1 MSEALH
7 GTPMIHRSEAR
18 ARLAEAMA
26 YDPGLAARYRREG
39 LWRDE
44 LLTDWLDRTLAEGAE
59 RTAIVTADGSLSF
72 AELARMSDSLASG
85 FRRLGIGAGDA
96 VGVQL
101 LNGPYWVAMHLALV
115 RIGAAMIGIH
125 LTFREAECERALD
138 FGEAVAIVCE
148 RAIGDFA
155 IAETML
161 RLKQRLPALEHVIVA
176 GGGPE
181 GTIPLESLED
191 APQPVAERA
200 DASGPFV
207 MLYTS
212 GSTSRPKAVP
222 LSHNNLL
229 TNARGSA
236 GVFGIAEDDRIMAAG
251 PFAHL
256 YSLHSPHFS
265 LLTGAAQAILPSYEK
280 AAFVDLVETARP
292 TVLFAVPAH
301 ILPCLAEGL
310 LDSRDWSS
318 IRLLLIA
325 GAAVSGD
332 LVRALD
338 AKLPNGRVIQLWG
351 MTEMQAGLYTRPDDP
366 VDFPATTCGRPSPG
380 TEIRIASEG
389 GEALPQGAEGELQVR
404 GASVFP
410 GYLGDAE
417 ANAEA
422 FTHDRWFRTGDL
434 AIVDGDGNIV
444 LKGRIKDTVNRGG
457 VKYSTREVEELLLD
471 HPEIDQAAVVPAPH
485 PRLGEI
491 GCAFAVA
498 RNQRAVTL
506 DRLCAWLLDRGI
518 AKYKLPERLEM
529 VDEMP
534 LGPSRKIDK
543 ETLKAM
549 AAESAES
556 DATGARA

>member
-1 MSEALH
+1 MKHSP
-7 GTPMIHRSEAR
+7 GNDRSEAR
-18 ARLAEAMA
+18 ARLAGAMA
-26 YDPGLAARYRREG
+26 YDPELAARYRGEG

-44 LLTDWLDRTLAEGAE
+44 LLTDWLDRTVARTPDA
-59 RTAIVTADGSLSF
+59 TAIVTAEEEMTF
-72 AELARMSDSLASG
+72 AELAAMSDRLAAG
-85 FRRLGIGAGDA
+85 FGRLGIGIGDV

-101 LNGPYWVAMHLALV
+101 RNGPYWVAIHVALC
-115 RIGAAMIGIH
+115 RIGAVMTGIH
-125 LTFREAECERALD
+125 LTFRESECERVLA
-138 FGEAVAIVCE
+138 FGEAAAIVCE
-148 RAIGDFA
+148 REMGDFA

-161 RLKQRLPALEHVIVA
+161 RLRGRLPALEHVIVA
-176 GGGPE
+176 GGGPA
-181 GTIPLESLED
+181 GTIALETLED
-191 APQPVAERA
+191 EPHPVGERA
-200 DASGPFV
+200 DASGPFI

-236 GVFGIAEDDRIMAAG
+236 GVFGIAASDRIMAAG

-265 LLTGAAQAILPSYEK
+265 LLTGAAQVILPIYEK
-280 AAFVDLVETARP
+280 NAFVDLVESARP
-292 TVLFAVPAH
+292 TVVFAVPAH
-301 ILPCLAEGL
+301 VLPCLAEGL

-318 IRLLLIA
+318 VRLLLIA

-380 TEIRIASEG
+380 TEIRIASDG
-389 GEALPQGAEGELQVR
+389 GKALPQGAEGELQVR

-410 GYLGDAE
+410 GYLHDPE

-434 AIVDGDGNIV
+434 ATVDEHGNIV

-457 VKYSTREVEELLLD
+457 VKYSTREVEDLLLG
-471 HPEIDQAAVVPAPH
+471 HPAVDQAAVVPAPH

-491 GCAFAVA
+491 GCAFAVM
-498 RNQRAVTL
+498 RNETAVTL
-506 DRLCAWLLDRGI
+506 DDLCTWLLDRGI
-518 AKYKLPERLEM
+518 AKYKLPERLEL
-529 VDEMP
+529 VGEMP

-543 ETLKAM
+543 EALKAM
-549 AAESAES
+549 AAETRANRA
-556 DATGARA
+556 DAR

>member
-1 MSEALH
+1 MSEARH
-7 GTPMIHRSEAR
+7 ISPGSGRGA
-18 ARLAEAMA
+18 ALAEAMA

-44 LLTDWLDRTLAEGAE
+44 LLTDWLDRTVAAGPDRA
-59 RTAIVTADGSLSF
+59 AIVTAEGRLTF
-72 AELARMSDSLASG
+72 AELAALSDRLAAG
-85 FRRLGIGAGDA
+85 LGRLGIGTGDV

-101 LNGPYWVAMHLALV
+101 LNGPWWIAMHLALV
-115 RIGAAMIGIH
+115 RIGAVMTGLH
-125 LTFREAECERALD
+125 LTFREAECERALA
-138 FGEAVAIVCE
+138 FAAAKAIVCE
-148 RAIGDFA
+148 PAMGDFP

-161 RLKQRLPALEHVIVA
+161 RLRRRLPALEHVIVA
-176 GGGPE
+176 GGGPA
-181 GTIPLESLED
+181 GT
-191 APQPVAERA
+191 VALDTLPREPGPPGPRP
-200 DASGPFV
+200 DASGPFI

-236 GVFGIAEDDRIMAAG
+236 GVFAIAETDRIMAAG

-265 LLTGAAQAILPSYEK
+265 MLTGAAQVILPSYDRD
-280 AAFVDLVETARP
+280 AFVDLVEEARP
-292 TVLFAVPAH
+292 TVIFAVPAH

-310 LDSRDWSS
+310 MESRDWSS
-318 IRLLLIA
+318 VRLLLIA
-325 GAAVSGD
+325 GAAVAGD

-338 AKLPNGRVIQLWG
+338 AGLPNGRVIQLWG
-351 MTEMQAGLYTRPDDP
+351 MTEMQAGLYTRADDP
-366 VDFPATTCGRPSPG
+366 VDFAAATCGRPSPG
-380 TEIRIASEG
+380 TEIRIASEA
-389 GEALPQGAEGELQVR
+389 GEALPRGAEGELQVR

-410 GYLGDAE
+410 GYFRDAE

-422 FTHDRWFRTGDL
+422 FTRDRWFRTGDL
-434 AIVDGDGNIV
+434 AALDSHGNVV

-457 VKYSTREVEELLLD
+457 VKYATREVEELLLG

-498 RNQRAVTL
+498 RDGRAVTL

-518 AKYKLPERLEM
+518 AKYKLPERLEL
-529 VDEMP
+529 VAEMP

-549 AAESAES
+549 AAGSTEA
-556 DATGARA
+556 GAGA

>member
-1 MSEALH
+1 
-7 GTPMIHRSEAR
+7 
-18 ARLAEAMA
+18 MA
-26 YDPGLAARYRREG
+26 YDPALAARYRREG

-44 LLTDWLDRTLAEGAE
+44 LLTDWLDRTVA
-59 RTAIVTADGSLSF
+59 RTPDAAAIVTAGETLSF
-72 AELARMSDSLASG
+72 AGLAALSDRLAAG
-85 FRRLGIGAGDA
+85 FRRLGIGAGDV

-101 LNGPYWVAMHLALV
+101 RNGPYWVAIHVALV
-115 RIGAAMIGIH
+115 RIGAVMTGIH
-125 LTFREAECERALD
+125 LTFREAECERALG

-148 RAIGDFA
+148 RAMGDFA

-161 RLKQRLPALEHVIVA
+161 GLKRRLRALQHVIVA
-176 GGGPE
+176 GGGPT

-191 APQPVAERA
+191 EPRPAAERP
-200 DASGPFV
+200 DASGAFI
-207 MLYTS
+207 MLFTS

-236 GVFGIAEDDRIMAAG
+236 GVFGIAENDRIMAAG

-256 YSLHSPHFS
+256 YSLHAPHFS
-265 LLTGAAQAILPSYEK
+265 LLTGAAQVILPVYDK

-292 TVLFAVPAH
+292 TVIFAVPAH
-301 ILPCLAEGL
+301 ILPCLADGL
-310 LDSRDWSS
+310 MDGRDWSS
-318 IRLLLIA
+318 VRLLSIA
-325 GAAVSGD
+325 GAAVAGE

-338 AKLPNGRVIQLWG
+338 AALPNGRVVQLWG
-351 MTEMQAGLYTRPDDP
+351 MTEMQAGLYSRPDDP
-366 VDFPATTCGRPSPG
+366 VDVPAETCGRPSPG
-380 TEIRIASEG
+380 TEIRIASG
-389 GEALPQGAEGELQVR
+389 DGEALPQGEEGELQVR

-410 GYLGDAE
+410 GYFRDPE
-417 ANAEA
+417 SNAEA
-422 FTHDRWFRTGDL
+422 FTRDRWFRTGDL
-434 AIVDGDGNIV
+434 ATVDPGGNVV

-498 RNQRAVTL
+498 RDDEAVTL
-506 DRLCAWLLDRGI
+506 DGLCAWLLERGI
-518 AKYKLPERLEM
+518 AKYKLPERLEL

-543 ETLKAM
+543 ETLKTM
-549 AAESAES
+549 ASGRP
-556 DATGARA
+556 T

>member
-1 MSEALH
+1 MSEAQRD
-7 GTPMIHRSEAR
+7 TFPMNDRSTAR
-18 ARLAEAMA
+18 ARLAGAMA
-26 YDPGLAARYRREG
+26 YDPELAARYRGEG

-44 LLTDWLDRTLAEGAE
+44 LLTDWLDRTVARTPDA
-59 RTAIVTADGSLSF
+59 TAIVTAGGKMSF
-72 AELARMSDSLASG
+72 AELAAMSDRLASG
-85 FRRLGIGAGDA
+85 FRRLGIGMGDV

-101 LNGPYWVAMHLALV
+101 RNGPYWVAIHVALC
-115 RIGAAMIGIH
+115 RIGAVMTGIH
-125 LTFREAECERALD
+125 LTFRESECERALA
-138 FGEAVAIVCE
+138 FGEAVAVVCE
-148 RAIGDFA
+148 MEMGDFA

-161 RLKQRLPALEHVIVA
+161 RLRDRLPALGHVIVA

-181 GTIPLESLED
+181 EAIALESLED
-191 APQPVAERA
+191 EPQFVGERA
-200 DASGPFV
+200 DASGPFI

-236 GVFGIAEDDRIMAAG
+236 GVFGITPSDRIMAAG

-265 LLTGAAQAILPSYEK
+265 LLTGAAQVILPIYEK
-280 AAFVDLVETARP
+280 NAFVDLVEKARP
-292 TVLFAVPAH
+292 TVVFAVPAH

-318 IRLLLIA
+318 VRLLLIA

-380 TEIRIASEG
+380 TEIRIASDD
-389 GEALPQGAEGELQVR
+389 GEALPRGAEGELQVR

-410 GYLGDAE
+410 GYLHDPE

-434 AIVDGDGNIV
+434 AIVDEHGNIV

-457 VKYSTREVEELLLD
+457 VKYSTREVEDLLLG
-471 HPEIDQAAVVPAPH
+471 HPAVDQAAVVPAPH

-491 GCAFAVA
+491 GCAFAVT
-498 RNQRAVTL
+498 RNETPVTL
-506 DRLCAWLLDRGI
+506 DDLCTWLLDRGI
-518 AKYKLPERLEM
+518 AKYKLPERLEL
-529 VDEMP
+529 VNEMP

-549 AAESAES
+549 AAETRSTGV
-556 DATGARA
+556 DAR

>member
-1 MSEALH
+1 MSEARH
-7 GTPMIHRSEAR
+7 IPAESGPSA
-18 ARLAEAMA
+18 ALADAME

-44 LLTDWLDRTLAEGAE
+44 LLTDWLDRTVAAGAD
-59 RTAIVTADGSLSF
+59 RTAIVTAGGTLTF
-72 AELARMSDSLASG
+72 GELAALSDRLAAG
-85 FRRLGIGAGDA
+85 LGRLGIGMGDV

-101 LNGPYWVAMHLALV
+101 LNGPYWIAMHLALV
-115 RIGAAMIGIH
+115 RIGAVMTGLH
-125 LTFREAECERALD
+125 LTFREAECERALA
-138 FGEAVAIVCE
+138 FGGAKAIVCE
-148 RAIGDFA
+148 RRMGDFA

-161 RLKQRLPALEHVIVA
+161 GLKDRLPALRHVIVA
-176 GGGPE
+176 GGGPA
-181 GTIPLESLED
+181 GTVALESLE
-191 APQPVAERA
+191 AEPGPPGARP
-200 DASGPFV
+200 DASGPFI

-236 GVFGIAEDDRIMAAG
+236 GVFGIEESDRILAAG

-265 LLTGAAQAILPSYEK
+265 MLTGASQAILPSYEK
-280 AAFVDLVETARP
+280 GAFVDTVERSRP
-292 TVLFAVPAH
+292 TVVFAVPAH

-310 LDSRDWSS
+310 LDTRDWSS

-325 GAAVSGD
+325 GAAVASD

-351 MTEMQAGLYTRPDDP
+351 MTELQAGLYTRPDDP

-380 TEIRIASEG
+380 TEIRIASGE

-410 GYLGDAE
+410 GYFRDE
-417 ANAEA
+417 DANAEA

-434 AIVDGDGNIV
+434 AAIDEHGNVV

-457 VKYSTREVEELLLD
+457 VKYATREIEELLLD

-498 RNQRAVTL
+498 RGDGRVTL
-506 DRLCAWLLDRGI
+506 DGLCDWLLDRGI
-518 AKYKLPERLEM
+518 AKYKLPERLEL
-529 VDEMP
+529 VAEMP
-534 LGPSRKIDK
+534 LGPSRKIDQ

-549 AAESAES
+549 AAGSTE
-556 DATGARA
+556 TGAGA

>member
-1 MSEALH
+1 MFEAQRE
-7 GTPMIHRSEAR
+7 TSPMDDRSAAR
-18 ARLAEAMA
+18 ARLAGAMA
-26 YDPGLAARYRREG
+26 YDPELAARYRGEG

-44 LLTDWLDRTLAEGAE
+44 LLTDWLDRTVARTPDA
-59 RTAIVTADGSLSF
+59 TAIVTAEGNMSF
-72 AELARMSDSLASG
+72 AELAAMSDRLASG
-85 FRRLGIGAGDA
+85 FRRLGIGMGDV

-101 LNGPYWVAMHLALV
+101 RNGPHWVAIHVALC
-115 RIGAAMIGIH
+115 RIGAVMTGIH
-125 LTFREAECERALD
+125 LTFRESECERALA
-138 FGEAVAIVCE
+138 FGEAAAIVCE
-148 RAIGDFA
+148 REMGDFA

-161 RLKQRLPALEHVIVA
+161 RLRDRLPALEHVIVA
-176 GGGPE
+176 GGGPA
-181 GTIPLESLED
+181 GTIALESLED
-191 APQPVAERA
+191 EPRPAGERA
-200 DASGPFV
+200 DASGPFI

-236 GVFGIAEDDRIMAAG
+236 GVFGIAASDRIMAAG

-265 LLTGAAQAILPSYEK
+265 LLTGAAQVILPIYEK
-280 AAFVDLVETARP
+280 NAFVDLVESARP
-292 TVLFAVPAH
+292 TVVFAVPAH

-318 IRLLLIA
+318 VRLLLIA

-380 TEIRIASEG
+380 TEIRIASDG
-389 GEALPQGAEGELQVR
+389 GKALPRGAEGELQVR

-410 GYLGDAE
+410 GYLHDPE

-434 AIVDGDGNIV
+434 AIVDEHGNIV

-457 VKYSTREVEELLLD
+457 VKYSTREVEDLLLD
-471 HPEIDQAAVVPAPH
+471 HPAVDQAAVVPAPH

-491 GCAFAVA
+491 GCAFAVT
-498 RNQRAVTL
+498 RDEMAVTL
-506 DRLCAWLLDRGI
+506 DDLCTWLLDRGI
-518 AKYKLPERLEM
+518 AKYKLPERLEL
-529 VDEMP
+529 VGEMP

-543 ETLKAM
+543 EALKAM
-549 AAESAES
+549 AAE
-556 DATGARA
+556 TR